1 MIKKDYK
8 RKLVKN
14 IEVSLKKEK
23 KKKWQYGSEQYKN
36 LPEDEGQKLA
46 EYRKKYY
53 KMRKNALL

>member
-36 LPEDEGQKLA
+36 LPEDKEQKLA